1 MAILKGI
8 VCEEK
13 NGEEEITQLR
23 SFPIRETRR
32 RVFTA
37 YPRFNQAAAFRFDAH
52 TVFLLCLFCKINHRI
67 SKIGTIESRLREA
80 NRFRLKDGRLTCNE
94 D

>member
-67 SKIGTIESRLREA
+67 SKIGLNWISIKGGQSISTKGWSFDL
-80 NRFRLKDGRLTCNE
+80 
-94 D
+94 